1 MWTIK
6 SGNSLRI
13 NRENPPFGNRILFIF
28 AYVELGRIILSMRRE
43 SGKETVRP
51 RTRVRPRTERRPLS
65 GRKEGCPR
73 DCFFNRTKGD

>member
-13 NRENPPFGNRILFIF
+13 NRENPPFCNRILFIF

-43 SGKETVRP
+43 SGKETAP
-51 RTRVRPRTERRPLS
+51 GPK
-65 GRKEGCPR
+65 GRLPKR
-73 DCFFNRTKGD
+73 LFFNRTKGD